1 MSFKFFKTFFYI
13 IIILPVYEAGQ
24 PLVAGETNRFGI
36 VVRSHSTRYVSE
48 NNLARADV
56 PKIYHAQLS
65 IRNAQYKL
73 ERSQHI

>member
-24 PLVAGETNRFGI
+24 PLVASETNRFGI

-48 NNLARADV
+48 NHLTRTDV
-56 PKIYHAQLS
+56 PKLASALAQLEKS
-65 IRNAQYKL
+65 RYSL
-73 ERSQHI
+73 T